1 MTGDR
6 AVPLNQKNMSVHK
19 SNKTT
24 DAAKDVIIKKTRTKT
39 KEMRLV
45 ELRRGKEIYKHDF
58 GETETTEQDNE
69 SDTKDEATDV

>member
-1 MTGDR
+1 MDIKVTGDR
-6 AVPLNQKNMSVHK
+6 AMPLNQKNMSVHK

-58 GETETTEQDNE
+58 GETKDE
-69 SDTKDEATDV
+69 SDNV